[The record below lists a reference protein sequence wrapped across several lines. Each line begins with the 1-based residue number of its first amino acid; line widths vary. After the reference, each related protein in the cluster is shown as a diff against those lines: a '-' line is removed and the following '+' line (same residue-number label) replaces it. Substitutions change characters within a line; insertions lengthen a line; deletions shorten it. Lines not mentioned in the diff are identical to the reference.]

1 MSNCLWWYNAEA
13 DMSKKAEKARFLEYV
28 LSEVL
33 ADIEGISSRAMFG
46 GYGIYKDGVIFAI
59 IADEQLYFKVDETT
73 RSDYEQY
80 GSHPFVYS
88 QGKHKATTM
97 SYWALPAD
105 IQEDKTELAQWVQN
119 SYDVSLSQ
127 KKK

>member
-1 MSNCLWWYNAEA
+1 MKNKS
-13 DMSKKAEKARFLEYV
+13 EKSQFLEYV

-33 ADIEGISSRAMFG
+33 ADVDGISSRAMFG

-59 IADEQLYFKVDETT
+59 IADEQLYFKVDESN
-73 RSDYEQY
+73 RKDYEQY

-88 QGKHKATTM
+88 QGKQKSTTM
-97 SYWALPAD
+97 SYWELPAD
-105 IQEDKTELAQWVQN
+105 IMEDRGEITRWVDK
-119 SYDVSLSQ
+119 SYAVSVSQ

>member
-1 MSNCLWWYNAEA
+1 MANKS
-13 DMSKKAEKARFLEYV
+13 EKARFLEYV

-33 ADIEGISSRAMFG
+33 SNLNGISSRAMFG

-59 IADEQLYFKVDETT
+59 IADEQLYFKVDESN
-73 RSDYEQY
+73 RGDYEQY

-88 QGKHKATTM
+88 QGKHKSTTM
-97 SYWALPAD
+97 SYWELPAD
-105 IQEDKTELAQWVQN
+105 IQEDKAEIANWVQK

>member
-1 MSNCLWWYNAEA
+1 MSNK
-13 DMSKKAEKARFLEYV
+13 SEKAQFLEYV

-33 ADIEGISSRAMFG
+33 AGIDGISSRAMFG

-59 IADEQLYFKVDETT
+59 IADEQLYFKVDESN
-73 RSDYEQY
+73 RKDYEQY

-88 QGKHKATTM
+88 QGKTKSTTM
-97 SYWALPAD
+97 SYWELPAD
-105 IQEDKTELAQWVQN
+105 IQEDRHEIVEWVQK
-119 SYDVSLSQ
+119 SYDVSLRQ